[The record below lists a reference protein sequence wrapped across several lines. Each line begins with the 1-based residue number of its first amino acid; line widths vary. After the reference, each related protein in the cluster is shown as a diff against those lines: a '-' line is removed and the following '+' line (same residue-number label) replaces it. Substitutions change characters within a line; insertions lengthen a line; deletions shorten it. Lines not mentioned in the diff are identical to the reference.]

1 MVLLDRGVRVARDKG
16 YNVEGSKEGGE
27 DESPIEQV
35 VPRRRATSR
44 QGNIVVRPIYVCLI
58 F

>member
-1 MVLLDRGVRVARDKG
+1 VL
-16 YNVEGSKEGGE
+16 VEREEAGLGEREDMEVEDGRE